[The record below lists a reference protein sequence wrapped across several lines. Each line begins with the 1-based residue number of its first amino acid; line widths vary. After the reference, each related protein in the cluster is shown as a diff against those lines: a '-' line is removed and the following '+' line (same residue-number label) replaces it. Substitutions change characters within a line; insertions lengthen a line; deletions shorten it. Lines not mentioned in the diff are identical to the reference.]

1 MKKIIFLFILFVP
14 IPIAHSQKYVG
25 PRELE
30 PGTLTDERDH
40 KTYRCITIGGKVW
53 MAENLNHAVGIG
65 SWCYSLNVLN
75 KMTGKPS
82 EGCDE
87 YGRLYTWEIAQK
99 VCPDGWHLPSD
110 EEWNSLIQSFGGDPE
125 VKQKTKISQS
135 LDFNAQLGGFRNGF
149 GVFRGIDA
157 TGFYWTSS
165 ENENGGSYRRFDK
178 EAFVLWYHTDKN
190 YGFSVRCVRD
200 N

>member
-1 MKKIIFLFILFVP
+1 MKKFTLLFILFFPVL
-14 IPIAHSQKYVG
+14 IAYSQKYVG
-25 PRELE
+25 PRDLV
-30 PGTLTDERDH
+30 PGTFTDERDH
-40 KTYRCITIGGKVW
+40 KTYRSITIGGKVW
-53 MAENLNHAVGIG
+53 MAENLNYAVGIG

-87 YGRLYTWEIAQK
+87 YGRLYTWETAQK

-110 EEWNSLIQSFGGDPE
+110 EEWNALIQAFGGEPV
-125 VKQKTKISQS
+125 VKQKTKVDKY

-157 TGFYWTSS
+157 TGFYWSSS
-165 ENENGGSYRRFDK
+165 ESEDGGSYRRFDK
-178 EAFVLWYHTDKN
+178 EAFVLWYHAGKD
-190 YGFSVRCVRD
+190 YGFSVRCVKD
-200 N
+200 Y